1 MVMQNKH
8 VIVVTAD
15 PQINFLLERILN
27 SMALQPT
34 VFQEFSQA
42 RTSIENRVPALVI
55 LADTVGSESG
65 LDFCGEIHQRLP
77 GLPVL
82 IIITTTETP
91 ALVRSALKHGA
102 VDIIPLP
109 LRTEDFIKVL
119 QDCLEKADLQREWIL
134 RETRR
139 DTSTLE
145 RKLDEMETLARL
157 ARSINSSLNLNS
169 VLTAI
174 VDAAVSLS
182 GTEEG
187 SLLLL
192 DEATGE
198 LYMRAARNFQEE
210 FVRTFRIPMKDS
222 LAGSVLTSGKPVLL
236 DKNTPQKIKTS
247 YLVQS
252 LIYVP
257 LELNGH
263 VFGVL
268 GVDNRGPK
276 PPLGQRDVKMLTA
289 LAEVAVIAI
298 QNARLYERLMEKS
311 NQLDSIINH
320 IQDGVIVID
329 LEHRLMLVNQVAI
342 AAFQLSERSLIG
354 QKFSEVFSQPELV
367 ELVDLPVQ
375 NISMQMELTAPDGR
389 VFSTY
394 INSIPN
400 LGIAIT
406 MHDVSHLKKLDRIKS
421 DFVSTVS
428 HDLRSPL
435 TAILGYAVLL
445 NRVGP
450 INDTQQEFL
459 QRIQTSVQ
467 NITILVND
475 LLNLGKI
482 EAGLDIRKESVFVDQ
497 LLNYVVENLAARL
510 QSKGLGLKLE
520 LQLPFEPIFANTVQI
535 RQLLDNLLDNAIK
548 YTPKSGVVT
557 VSGGMDNHQLI
568 LHVSDTGAGI
578 PSAELPFIF
587 DKFFRASNVSGE
599 ESGTG
604 LGLAIV
610 KSIVENH
617 QGRIWVDS
625 TLGKGTTF
633 TVVLPQAEE

>member
-1 MVMQNKH
+1 
-8 VIVVTAD
+8 
-15 PQINFLLERILN
+15 
-27 SMALQPT
+27 
-34 VFQEFSQA
+34 
-42 RTSIENRVPALVI
+42 
-55 LADTVGSESG
+55 
-65 LDFCGEIHQRLP
+65 
-77 GLPVL
+77 
-82 IIITTTETP
+82 
-91 ALVRSALKHGA
+91 
-102 VDIIPLP
+102 
-109 LRTEDFIKVL
+109 
-119 QDCLEKADLQREWIL
+119 
-134 RETRR
+134 
-139 DTSTLE
+139 
-145 RKLDEMETLARL
+145 
-157 ARSINSSLNLNS
+157 
-169 VLTAI
+169 
-174 VDAAVSLS
+174 
-182 GTEEG
+182 
-187 SLLLL
+187 
-192 DEATGE
+192 
-198 LYMRAARNFQEE
+198 
-210 FVRTFRIPMKDS
+210 
-222 LAGSVLTSGKPVLL
+222 
-236 DKNTPQKIKTS
+236 
-247 YLVQS
+247 
-252 LIYVP
+252 
-257 LELNGH
+257 
-263 VFGVL
+263 
-268 GVDNRGPK
+268 
-276 PPLGQRDVKMLTA
+276 
-289 LAEVAVIAI
+289 
-298 QNARLYERLMEKS
+298 
-311 NQLDSIINH
+311 
-320 IQDGVIVID
+320 
-329 LEHRLMLVNQVAI
+329 
-342 AAFQLSERSLIG
+342 
-354 QKFSEVFSQPELV
+354 V
-367 ELVDLPVQ
+367 ELPVQ